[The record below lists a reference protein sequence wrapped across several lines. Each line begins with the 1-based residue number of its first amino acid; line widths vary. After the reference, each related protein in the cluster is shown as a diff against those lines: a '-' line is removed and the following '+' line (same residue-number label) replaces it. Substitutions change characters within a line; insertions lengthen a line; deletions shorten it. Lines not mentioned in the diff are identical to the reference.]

1 VAARIRRDPAVGIAK
16 PVIEMANKKPEGY
29 GICSRFYDRALEPM
43 NAPLRKVAHRL
54 HPPQPGWIVL
64 DLGCGTGA
72 ALAEYR
78 DSGCVVLGAD
88 PSAAMLHKARARLG
102 EEADLRQT
110 DGEHIPFEDGCA
122 DLVLI
127 SLVLHSVDRASAIQI
142 LREAARVL
150 TPGGRILV
158 TDFGTSGLR
167 FPRGW
172 LTRGFTTLAEV
183 LAGPEHAGHAVAYL
197 RHGGLDALVRESGLL
212 TENRKPT
219 AGGNI
224 VIAVL
229 RAA

>member
-1 VAARIRRDPAVGIAK
+1 MIQ
-16 PVIEMANKKPEGY
+16 MATRQSDGY
-29 GICSRFYDRALEPM
+29 GVCARFYDRALEPL
-43 NAPLRKVAHRL
+43 NAPLRKAAHRL
-54 HPPQPGWIVL
+54 HPPQPGWVVL

-72 ALAEYR
+72 ALADYR
-78 DSGCVVLGAD
+78 DSGCTVLGTD
-88 PSAAMLHKARARLG
+88 PSAAMLQQARARLG
-102 EEADLRQT
+102 NEADLRQT

-127 SLVLHSVDRASAIQI
+127 SLVLHSVSRASAIQI

-150 TPGGRILV
+150 APDGRILV
-158 TDFGTSGLR
+158 TDFGTDGLR

-172 LTRGFTTLAEV
+172 MTRGFTTFAEI

-197 RHGGLDALVRESGLL
+197 RHGGLDPLVRESGLL
-212 TENRKPT
+212 IENRRPT

-229 RAA
+229 RTA